1 MNEIVIML
9 ALYCTMCFSP
19 MIDDISTKFRLGYVS
34 CIIVGTHLLTNLFFI
49 TSNTIKLVILNF
61 RVMFAKSHM
70 NKSRIENFR
79 SRAKSRVLRRRRNKK
94 RARQNIVDDYR
105 VEVDVRIELL
115 SLEAL
120 RRELNR
126 IIPVAEP
133 ESELKS

>member
-1 MNEIVIML
+1 
-9 ALYCTMCFSP
+9 MCFSP
-19 MIDDISTKFRLGYVS
+19 MIDNISTKFRLGYVS
-34 CIIVGTHLLTNLFFI
+34 CIIVGTHLLVNLFFI
-49 TSNTIKLVILNF
+49 TSNTIELVILIF
-61 RVMFAKSHM
+61 RVMFAKSGM
-70 NKSRIENFR
+70 SKSRIKSFR